1 MTYTTLATKIPES
14 LHRQL
19 KRQAVEERRP
29 MSKIV
34 EELLQKY
41 LTN

>member
-1 MTYTTLATKIPES
+1 MTYTTLAAKIPET

-19 KRQAVEERRP
+19 ERQAVEEHKT
-29 MSKIV
+29 MSKII